1 MNETNYIT
9 KPGPDKATIPDLPVR
24 EPDPELTPKAQAKS
38 ANKLPRAE
46 QLNKF
51 EVDLEAHDN
60 GNQPA

>member
-1 MNETNYIT
+1 MNE
-9 KPGPDKATIPDLPVR
+9 KHDVATS
-24 EPDPELTPKAQAKS
+24 EPEKQSVPTTRAKEPNVELTPKAQAKV

-51 EVDLEAHDN
+51 EKDLEAHDP

>member
-1 MNETNYIT
+1 MNERNSIT
-9 KPGPDKATIPDLPVR
+9 KSEPEKAMVSDLPVM
-24 EPDPELTPKAQAKS
+24 ETDAKLTPKAEAKS

-51 EVDLEAHDN
+51 EKSLEAHDS

>member
-1 MNETNYIT
+1 MNKRNSIT
-9 KPGPDKATIPDLPVR
+9 KSEPRKVTVSDLPVM
-24 EPDPELTPKAQAKS
+24 ETDAKLTAKAEAKS

-51 EVDLEAHDN
+51 EKSLEAHDS